1 MSRRGWFLFVAM
13 GVIWGIPYLLI
24 KVAVEDLSPA
34 SLVFARSAL
43 ATLLLVPLAS
53 ARKVLRPV
61 LPAWKPLLVYT
72 FIEICIPWVLL
83 GYAEQELSSSLTGLL
98 VAAVPLVGAVLV
110 KATGDDTLGTKRVTG
125 LLIGFA
131 GVAALVGFDVG
142 ASNAGAVA
150 AVGGVA
156 ICYAIGPLI
165 LARTLADLPSLGVVA
180 ASLAITAVFY
190 TAVRPRRV
198 ARPGRPSADT
208 WLAVTGLAVIC
219 TAVAFIVFFELI
231 AEVGPARSTV
241 ITYVNP
247 AVALALGA
255 IVLDEQITATTG
267 LGFALILV
275 GSVLATGRDRAEV
288 PAPERVPVATTTGPD
303 GHVSGATG
311 SEPTAG
317 EVAACPVPEP

>member
-1 MSRRGWFLFVAM
+1 MSRRGWLLFAAM

-53 ARKVLRPV
+53 ARGVLRSV
-61 LPAWKPLLVYT
+61 VPAWKPLLLYT
-72 FIEICIPWVLL
+72 FVEICIPWVLL
-83 GYAEQELSSSLTGLL
+83 GSAEQELSSSLTGLL

-110 KATGDDTLGTKRVTG
+110 KATGQETMGAKRAVG
-125 LLIGFA
+125 LLVGFA

-150 AVGGVA
+150 AVGVVA
-156 ICYAIGPLI
+156 VCYALGPMI
-165 LARTLADLPSLGVVA
+165 LSRTLADLPSLGVVA

-190 TAVRPRRV
+190 TPFGLASWPDRAPD
-198 ARPGRPSADT
+198 AET
-208 WLAVTGLAVIC
+208 WLAVAGLAVIC
-219 TAVAFIVFFELI
+219 TSVAFVVFFELI

-247 AVALALGA
+247 AVALTLGA
-255 IVLDEQITATTG
+255 LVLDERITAATG
-267 LGFALILV
+267 IGFALILV
-275 GSVLATGRDRAEV
+275 GSVLATARERVTKPAPV
-288 PAPERVPVATTTGPD
+288 PAGV
-303 GHVSGATG
+303 GARG
-311 SEPTAG
+311 APGDRHDDPSAG